1 MTLFKSW
8 HKLLKCE
15 TLLTVTRTH
24 YPVVSQSMSP
34 PLLSNDIDVTWKSF
48 KLGSGLLFW
57 EAAADLSEPLQ
68 ADQHQ
73 EQDIVNIVTDQFVFH
88 FGTFEHSFYG
98 LWLLQDSLTGDE
110 ILS

>member
-1 MTLFKSW
+1 
-8 HKLLKCE
+8 
-15 TLLTVTRTH
+15 
-24 YPVVSQSMSP
+24 MSP
-34 PLLSNDIDVTWKSF
+34 ALLSNYIDVTWKSF